1 MFDCHPSIHVAHPPP
16 PPCRVPTSA
25 VEELPPFVSEAAPRA
40 LQRLQQEQQERRLL
54 GLGGGVGGA
63 HHRGPLPLLAF
74 VPAKPPPSRAA
85 TDAWLAERR
94 RRRRRG
100 RPAGSGG
107 GGADFR
113 MDPNTGKL
121 LPAGAA
127 VANQGRPGSAA
138 SLDEAGQGTPG
149 SLLGDG
155 DLLGTLGTP
164 SFSTLGGSGSGSGDG
179 GGSRVGTPTSAGATP
194 ADAPPAGACLG
205 ISART
210 QQQQQQ
216 GGVNEDEAAEE
227 HVAPPSPKYDEGAF
241 VNPFPSLRLTQ
252 RPPSR
257 RRQPTQQQRH
267 PGSAGSDAE
276 QTPAGQR
283 VPASRLSL
291 YGAGS
296 VQLPPQ
302 QPRPSRLS
310 AAAAADTAAGS
321 QEAGGSEV
329 QQPGLALLGSPPA
342 TAQLAQAQAQARPSG
357 SLLKSL
363 LRSAIKAPAGRG
375 AEDGSQEQ
383 EAQHLR
389 RPHFQGSEGS
399 SAKRVSFAAARA
411 AGGSGG
417 GTPGG
422 GQGLPA
428 EGAPPQQLAE
438 ATTGA
443 AGGAA
448 AGPSQ
453 QTAGGTASDGPTAA
467 TEYTLRPQQRFISQ
481 LTLPS
486 PGLGGGTAPGAT
498 PLSQAGFK
506 QRRCVAGKGQQLT
519 LLSLELHAESRWGR
533 MGQT

>member
-1 MFDCHPSIHVAHPPP
+1 M
-16 PPCRVPTSA
+16 
-25 VEELPPFVSEAAPRA
+25 
-40 LQRLQQEQQERRLL
+40 
-54 GLGGGVGGA
+54 
-63 HHRGPLPLLAF
+63 
-74 VPAKPPPSRAA
+74 
-85 TDAWLAERR
+85 
-94 RRRRRG
+94 
-100 RPAGSGG
+100 
-107 GGADFR
+107 
-113 MDPNTGKL
+113 
-121 LPAGAA
+121 
-127 VANQGRPGSAA
+127 
-138 SLDEAGQGTPG
+138 
-149 SLLGDG
+149 
-155 DLLGTLGTP
+155 
-164 SFSTLGGSGSGSGDG
+164 
-179 GGSRVGTPTSAGATP
+179 
-194 ADAPPAGACLG
+194 
-205 ISART
+205 
-210 QQQQQQ
+210 
-216 GGVNEDEAAEE
+216 
-227 HVAPPSPKYDEGAF
+227 
-241 VNPFPSLRLTQ
+241 
-252 RPPSR
+252 
-257 RRQPTQQQRH
+257 
-267 PGSAGSDAE
+267 
-276 QTPAGQR
+276 
-283 VPASRLSL
+283 
-291 YGAGS
+291 
-296 VQLPPQ
+296 
-302 QPRPSRLS
+302 
-310 AAAAADTAAGS
+310 
-321 QEAGGSEV
+321 